1 MKNPLNIAVSST
13 VSNADYVGNQPIK
26 RYGCKLD
33 GDRVYTKSQLL
44 KLNVFI
50 CLFFL
55 GGGVNSKCQLGSIN
69 LYNFVDTICMCLCM
83 YVCVLLVYL

>member
-33 GDRVYTKSQLL
+33 GDIVYTKSQLL

-50 CLFFL
+50 CLFFV
-55 GGGVNSKCQLGSIN
+55 GWWCQFKMSARF
-69 LYNFVDTICMCLCM
+69 YKFVQFR
-83 YVCVLLVYL
+83 